1 MLKLYKTILWD
12 FDGVIMDSM
21 AVRDKGFEF
30 VLQNYP
36 SEQVSCLMEYHRRNG
51 GLSRYH
57 KFRYFFEEIRK
68 VSVTDFEIQNLAE
81 EFSKVMLQNLL
92 KPSLLIQ
99 DSLSFIRENH
109 SKYKMHIVSG
119 SDGNE
124 LRYICE
130 HLGLSKYFISIHGS
144 PTPKNELVKQVL
156 INNNYKIEETC
167 LVGDSMND
175 FEASE
180 LNQISF
186 FGYNNPNLVTPNSKY
201 IQSFANFRFE
211 VNEF

>member
-21 AVRDKGFEF
+21 AVRDKGFEI
-30 VLQNYP
+30 VLQSYP
-36 SEQVSCLMEYHRRNG
+36 VDQVTILMEYHRKNG
-51 GLSRYH
+51 GLSRYN

-68 VSVTDFEIQNLAE
+68 ESITDSEIAILAE
-81 EFSKVMLQNLL
+81 KFSVVMLENLL
-92 KPSLLIQ
+92 DPSLLIN
-99 DSLSFIRENH
+99 DSLSFIKENH
-109 SKYKMHIVSG
+109 LKYKMHIVSG

-156 INNNYKIEETC
+156 INNNYNIQETC
-167 LVGDSMND
+167 LIGDSFND
-175 FEASE
+175 LEAADV
-180 LNQISF
+180 NRISF
-186 FGYNNPNLVTPNSKY
+186 FGYNNEELLNKSEKY
-201 IQSFANFRFE
+201 IDSFF
-211 VNEF
+211 V